1 MSFNGMR
8 RDGHPRWSARN
19 GWFLVG
25 LGLTATFYLA
35 ATGPVNPVV
44 AMALSVVMG
53 LGLVLG
59 LNGLFSGAPRTAGAP
74 GAPAPQRSARATGE
88 TTPAASPRVRSRRG
102 AFGKV
107 PASWEFYE
115 TFGR

>member
-1 MSFNGMR
+1 MSFNEMR
-8 RDGHPRWSARN
+8 RDRWSARN

-59 LNGLFSGAPRTAGAP
+59 LNGLFAGAPRTAGALR
-74 GAPAPQRSARATGE
+74 APAPQGTAPTSA
-88 TTPAASPRVRSRRG
+88 TTASSPRVRPRRRG

>member
-8 RDGHPRWSARN
+8 HDGRRWSARN

-59 LNGLFSGAPRTAGAP
+59 LNGLFAGAPRTAGALR
-74 GAPAPQRSARATGE
+74 APAPQGTAPTTSA
-88 TTPAASPRVRSRRG
+88 TTASSPRLRPRRRG